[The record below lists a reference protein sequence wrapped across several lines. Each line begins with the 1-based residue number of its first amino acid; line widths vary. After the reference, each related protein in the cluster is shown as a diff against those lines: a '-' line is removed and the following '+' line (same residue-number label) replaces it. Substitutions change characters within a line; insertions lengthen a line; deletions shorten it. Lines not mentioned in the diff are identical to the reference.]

1 MIKLTIGRQKPSNV
15 LSVAVN
21 GGKPK
26 TLASCPVP
34 SCVSGKHCEI
44 VFEDGSGDMIITNC
58 NSQNVTW
65 VNGLPIDKGRITL
78 NDKVELGCNHFPL
91 DWSVVQKEIEEVKK
105 TLPQKIDIR
114 FLKDVWGDYKKQQE
128 RMQQSQTFI
137 NVARTAI
144 PIITI
149 GGVLAGFV
157 LREKGETGQPP
168 FMMVV
173 YGVAIVI
180 LVVLFVKSLWD
191 AHRLP
196 KKREELQQKMIAD
209 YCCPKCHYFFGF
221 QPYNVLEHNLD
232 KCPGCQSK
240 LIK

>member
-65 VNGLPIDKGRITL
+65 VNGLPIDKGRVTL

-114 FLKDVWGDYKKQQE
+114 FFE
-128 RMQQSQTFI
+128 
-137 NVARTAI
+137 
-144 PIITI
+144 
-149 GGVLAGFV
+149 
-157 LREKGETGQPP
+157 
-168 FMMVV
+168 
-173 YGVAIVI
+173 
-180 LVVLFVKSLWD
+180 
-191 AHRLP
+191 
-196 KKREELQQKMIAD
+196 
-209 YCCPKCHYFFGF
+209 
-221 QPYNVLEHNLD
+221 
-232 KCPGCQSK
+232 GC
-240 LIK
+240 LG